1 MGRRFPVAPMLTDD
15 EVVALS
21 VRAQAPWRTP
31 LPTVDLADQDRVLA
45 SLMRGSRSLYVRGLL
60 DADSD
65 ELDDELAEQIR
76 ITVLHET
83 AHYFGAGEQD
93 MHRFGLN

>member
-1 MGRRFPVAPMLTDD
+1 MVLEGTDPRILGLFSGVPMPDQSVLGPPSGSVIQLLQRNLERDARD
-15 EVVALS
+15 E
-21 VRAQAPWRTP
+21 Q
-31 LPTVDLADQDRVLA
+31 DLAD
-45 SLMRGSRSLYVRGLL
+45 
-60 DADSD
+60 
-65 ELDDELAEQIR
+65 EIR

>member
-1 MGRRFPVAPMLTDD
+1 LAGPDVGVIQLFQRNLERDAHD
-15 EVVALS
+15 EE
-21 VRAQAPWRTP
+21 
-31 LPTVDLADQDRVLA
+31 DLAD
-45 SLMRGSRSLYVRGLL
+45 
-60 DADSD
+60 
-65 ELDDELAEQIR
+65 EIR